1 VLKVYIDTFSNNY
14 FVVVYF
20 NELKDKVFFEHEK
33 IREMKKNI
41 GKTIRVRKENSE
53 KNKNEILGKIEGSKI
68 VIALS
73 KEIGSENLSKDKFNR
88 YEYEFDE
95 DFLERL
101 IFCMDESVK
110 SKKEIQK
117 ILKEDVVQI

>member
-1 VLKVYIDTFSNNY
+1 MYIDNFSNNY

-20 NELKDKVFFEHEK
+20 NEIKERIFIEHEK
-33 IREMKKNI
+33 IKEMQNNI
-41 GKTIRVRKENSE
+41 GKTIRIRKENIE
-53 KNKNEILGKIEGSKI
+53 KNKSEILGKIDGNKI
-68 VIALS
+68 VVAVPEMLGA
-73 KEIGSENLSKDKFNR
+73 EITSKDKLNK
-88 YEYEFDE
+88 YEYEFDK
-95 DFLERL
+95 DFLEKL